1 MQNYKYIKTICFAYF
16 LETKST
22 APSVFMDIFELS
34 NVLPIPESPK
44 NIVNMNYITFD
55 EPIGL
60 FANDFMFYF
69 HFVIFQTVIV
79 GCTW

>member
-1 MQNYKYIKTICFAYF
+1 MFVYF

-22 APSVFMDIFELS
+22 ATSVLWTFLKLS

-60 FANDFMFYF
+60 FANGFMFYF
-69 HFVIFQTVIV
+69 HFFVIFQIVIV
-79 GCTW
+79 GCKW